1 MRRSSLTCV
10 CLNLV
15 LHIYIQYGAFLST
28 RLVIFGSFL
37 STQIFLWCCVI
48 LFCCCQIVYSIYSCK
63 LMSNLGALKCKCQN
77 EFVGIKYVCQSY
89 ICVPLSYLER
99 LNLNMKLFLVLS
111 NQLFNLYL
119 VYRCLIL

>member
-1 MRRSSLTCV
+1 MRRSFLTCV

-15 LHIYIQYGAFLST
+15 LHIYIQSGVFLGI
-28 RLVIFGSFL
+28 RLVSFGSFL
-37 STQIFLWCCVI
+37 STQSLFWCYII
-48 LFCCCQIVYSIYSCK
+48 LFCCCPIVYSTYFCK
-63 LMSNLGALKCKCQN
+63 PMSNLGVLKIICQT
-77 EFVGIKYVCQSY
+77 EFVVIKYVCQSY